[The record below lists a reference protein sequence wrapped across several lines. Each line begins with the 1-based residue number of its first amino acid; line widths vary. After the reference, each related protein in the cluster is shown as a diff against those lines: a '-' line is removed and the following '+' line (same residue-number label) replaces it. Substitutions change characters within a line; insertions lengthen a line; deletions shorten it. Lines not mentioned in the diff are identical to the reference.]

1 MIMATQHITCRTYY
15 LHKYIHIYI
24 RIRIRIASLHVD

>member
-24 RIRIRIASLHVD
+24 RIRIASLHVD